1 MKTSSMILL
10 IIPFL
15 LVLCVPVSSQTTYDA
30 DILITGGT
38 IIDGT
43 GDERY
48 RADLIIKDGRI
59 VRIGIFETGSVSARD
74 VIDATGKIV
83 SPGFIDAHAH
93 GDPLQTPEFRNF
105 IAMGVTTITL
115 GQDGA
120 SPEYIDLTEWMQ
132 RVNARN
138 PAVNIVMFA
147 GHGSIRNLAGVGT
160 DTTPGRDRIDEMKH
174 LIESAM
180 EAGCFGVSTG
190 LEYEPGRFASTEE
203 LVAIANAA
211 GSKGGMVMSHMR
223 SEDGDKV
230 IEALDELLNQGK
242 ESGTPVHVSHI
253 KVVYGN
259 DTDFAKYLL
268 SRMDETRRAGIRV
281 TADIYPYTASYTG
294 IGIVFPEWAR
304 PPNVFKEVVAN
315 RRAELAAYLRERVE
329 SRNGPEAT
337 LFGTAP
343 YAGKTLAQIARELGK
358 PYEDV
363 LIDDIGPGGA
373 GAAYFVMNEE
383 VLRTFLLDPFVMI
396 SSDGSPEMR
405 HPRGYGSFARIIRK
419 YVGEEGLLSL
429 EEAIYKMS
437 GLTARTL
444 GLEDS
449 SQPRGFIKEEYA
461 ADVLV
466 FEPELIFDRATF
478 EEPHRLA
485 EGFEYVI
492 VNGDIVKEGESFRDQ
507 RRGRVLKYRGM
518 ME

>member
-1 MKTSSMILL
+1 MLVFIISFLL
-10 IIPFL
+10 ILCIP
-15 LVLCVPVSSQTTYDA
+15 VPSQTVYDA
-30 DILITGGT
+30 DILITGGA

-43 GDERY
+43 GGERY

-59 VRIGIFETGSVSARD
+59 VRIGIFETGSVSARK

-105 IAMGVTTITL
+105 ISMGVTTITL

-120 SPEYIDLTEWMQ
+120 SPEYTDLSEWMQ
-132 RVNARN
+132 QVNARN
-138 PAVNIVMFA
+138 PAVNIAMFA
-147 GHGSIRNLAGVGT
+147 GHGSIRNLAGVGN
-160 DTTPGRDRIDEMKH
+160 DTTPGRDRIDEMKR
-174 LIESAM
+174 LVVSSM
-180 EAGCFGVSTG
+180 EVGCFGVSTG

-223 SEDGDKV
+223 SEDEDKV
-230 IEALDELLNQGK
+230 MEALDELLSQGT

-253 KVVYGN
+253 KVVYCN
-259 DTDFAKYLL
+259 DTDFAMNLL
-268 SRMDETRRAGIRV
+268 ARMDEARRAGIRV
-281 TADIYPYTASYTG
+281 TADVYPYTASYTG

-304 PPNVFKEVVAN
+304 PPNVYKDVVAN
-315 RRAELAAYLRERVE
+315 RRDELAAYLRERVE

-343 YAGKTLAQIARELGK
+343 YAGKTLAQVAREVGK

-363 LIDDIGPGGA
+363 LIEDIGPGGA

-383 VLRTFLLDPFVMI
+383 VLRTFLLDSFVMI

-419 YVGEEGLLSL
+419 YVREEGLLTL

-437 GLTARTL
+437 GLTAQTL
-444 GLEDS
+444 GLDAS
-449 SQPRGFIKEEYA
+449 LIPRGIIREGFA
-461 ADVLV
+461 ADILV
-466 FEPELIFDRATF
+466 FDPELIFDRATF
-478 EEPHRLA
+478 DEPHRLA

-492 VNGDIVKEGESFRDQ
+492 VNGGIVKEGESFPDQ
-507 RRGRVLKYRGM
+507 RRGRMLKHRGIK
-518 ME
+518 E